1 MTRSGTAKSGAPLSA
16 WLTLAAVAVGTL
28 VVLIDGMAVMVA
40 MPAIAEDLHASPAG
54 IQWVGNAQ
62 LLALAGLT
70 IPAGTLADRMGRK
83 KAFLLGVGGFALCSL
98 LCGLAP
104 SIGLLLAARVVQGA
118 FGALLMPAGLAAI
131 RAAFPER
138 RLPAAVGVLG
148 SVAAVA
154 AACGPLLGGVLVQHG
169 SWRWTFFVNVPF
181 GIVGVAVGVWVMT
194 ESAVRVYKRMDLAGA
209 ASSTIAIVAGVWA
222 ITDAQDHGWNSPRTI
237 GLGMVGV
244 LAFATFIVVE
254 RHVRNPM
261 VPLGLFRNRSFTAG
275 LALLTLTVS
284 VLSAVIFY
292 LMFFL
297 QGAQGRN
304 ETAAAVA
311 LLPLT
316 VVYAVSPLIG
326 GVLVQKI
333 GARTTLV
340 IGAVCNAV
348 AMTLMLR
355 LTVDSG
361 FAISAPPLALIGV
374 GVGFLL
380 VGSVDAVLAGTPV
393 DKAGVTAGVK
403 ESVQQLGGTL
413 GVAISGTVLMTLVGA
428 RFPAAARNALAGT
441 PAAGLADDHAVQQ
454 QVALGFPEA
463 SQQAL
468 GRSLEQSGT
477 PPDQAHHLVDT
488 LTDVAHRT
496 FTDSLHVVYGA
507 GICVAVLAALL
518 ALLVRNN
525 TSRAADAARSSRAVV
540 AGGGEVSVSGPVPPP
555 CGSGAAGAGADL
567 SGPRSGHPGR

>member
-1 MTRSGTAKSGAPLSA
+1 MNRPGTAKSGAPLSA
-16 WLTLAAVAVGTL
+16 WLTLVAVAVGTL
-28 VVLIDGMAVMVA
+28 VVLIDGTAVMVA

-54 IQWVGNAQ
+54 IQWVGNGQ

-70 IPAGTLADRMGRK
+70 IPAGTIADRIGRK
-83 KAFLLGVGGFALCSL
+83 RAFLLGVGGFALCSL

-104 SIGLLLAARVVQGA
+104 SIGPLIAARVLQGA

-138 RLPAAVGVLG
+138 RLPAAVGVMG

-154 AACGPLLGGVLVQHG
+154 SAGGPLLGGLLVQHG
-169 SWRWTFFVNVPF
+169 NWRWTFFVNVPF
-181 GIVGVAVGVWVMT
+181 GIVGVAVAVWVMT
-194 ESAVRVYKRMDLAGA
+194 ESAVREYKRMDLAGA
-209 ASSTIAIVAGVWA
+209 ASSTIAIVAIVWA
-222 ITDAQDHGWNSPRTI
+222 ITAAQDRGWNSARTI
-237 GLGMVGV
+237 GLGIAGV
-244 LAFATFIVVE
+244 LALATFLMVE
-254 RHVRNPM
+254 RRVRNPM

-297 QGAQGRN
+297 QGVQGRN
-304 ETAAAVA
+304 ETAAALA

-316 VVYAVSPLIG
+316 AVYAVSPLIG
-326 GVLVQKI
+326 GVLVQKA

-340 IGAVCNAV
+340 VGAVCNAV
-348 AMTLMLR
+348 AMMLMLR

-361 FAISAPPLALIGV
+361 FATLAPPLALIGV

-403 ESVQQLGGTL
+403 ESAQQLGGTL

-428 RFPAAARNALAGT
+428 RFPAAARHALADT
-441 PAAGLADDHAVQQ
+441 PAAGLADDRVLQQ
-454 QVALGFPEA
+454 QAALGFPAA

-468 GRSLEQSGT
+468 GRSLERSGT
-477 PPDQAHHLVDT
+477 APEQARHLVGAVT
-488 LTDVAHRT
+488 EVAHRT
-496 FTDSLHVVYGA
+496 FTDSLHIVYGA

-518 ALLVRNN
+518 ALLVRDN
-525 TSRAADAARSSRAVV
+525 TSRAAE
-540 AGGGEVSVSGPVPPP
+540 AGGAGVSVSGPVPRPS
-555 CGSGAAGAGADL
+555 GSGAAGADGGL
-567 SGPRSGHPGR
+567 SGPRSGRPGR